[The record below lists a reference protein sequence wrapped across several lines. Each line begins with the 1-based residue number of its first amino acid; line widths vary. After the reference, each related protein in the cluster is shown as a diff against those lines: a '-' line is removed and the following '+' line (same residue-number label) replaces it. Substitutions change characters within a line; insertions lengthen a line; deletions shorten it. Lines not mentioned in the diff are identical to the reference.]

1 MGELKQHQLPMTI
14 DEQIE
19 NLKSLGLI
27 IENEEY
33 AKKILNDISYF
44 RLIKAYS
51 LGFKP
56 KNGKYEEGVTF
67 EQIVELYLFNANFRQ
82 VTFAEIEKIEVNVRC
97 RIANYFAEVYGV
109 LGYMEPQNFV
119 DEEYHRAFM
128 ADIEE
133 EVRRN
138 SKAPF
143 VRNFKTNYAG
153 GNLPIYA
160 LVEVFSFGTLS
171 KFYKN
176 MKNADK
182 KAVAK
187 SFGIGY
193 TYLESWLESISYVRN
208 VCAHY
213 GRLYNAKLSKTP
225 ILYKEYTQAGIGN
238 NRMFGVLLCM
248 KQILKNDK
256 HWNLYVDQIE
266 LLIDKYEKVD
276 VIAKANY
283 EQADVSV
290 NHEEYEKGVSS
301 REVQTGESEPT
312 KVDILIKAANG
323 DVATYTL
330 EIYKENSNNNL
341 KQVTVDGNKA
351 TLSKTENDTYEYT
364 LDKIVDKVTIGAIAE

>member
-1 MGELKQHQLPMTI
+1 MTI

-67 EQIVELYLFNANFRQ
+67 EQIVDLYLFNANFRQ

-138 SKAPF
+138 SK
-143 VRNFKTNYAG
+143 
-153 GNLPIYA
+153 
-160 LVEVFSFGTLS
+160 
-171 KFYKN
+171 
-176 MKNADK
+176 
-182 KAVAK
+182 
-187 SFGIGY
+187 
-193 TYLESWLESISYVRN
+193 
-208 VCAHY
+208 
-213 GRLYNAKLSKTP
+213 TP

-276 VIAKANY
+276 VKTMGFPDDWKKLL
-283 EQADVSV
+283 EQ
-290 NHEEYEKGVSS
+290 K
-301 REVQTGESEPT
+301 
-312 KVDILIKAANG
+312 
-323 DVATYTL
+323 
-330 EIYKENSNNNL
+330 
-341 KQVTVDGNKA
+341 
-351 TLSKTENDTYEYT
+351 
-364 LDKIVDKVTIGAIAE
+364 

>member
-1 MGELKQHQLPMTI
+1 MGELKQHPLPMTI

-160 LVEVFSFGTLS
+160 LVEVFSFGTVLELDIHIW
-171 KFYKN
+171 KVGWRAFLMFAMFVRIMGGCIMQNFQRRLFFTKN
-176 MKNADK
+176 IHKP
-182 KAVAK
+182 V
-187 SFGIGY
+187 
-193 TYLESWLESISYVRN
+193 
-208 VCAHY
+208 
-213 GRLYNAKLSKTP
+213 
-225 ILYKEYTQAGIGN
+225 
-238 NRMFGVLLCM
+238 
-248 KQILKNDK
+248 
-256 HWNLYVDQIE
+256 
-266 LLIDKYEKVD
+266 
-276 VIAKANY
+276 
-283 EQADVSV
+283 
-290 NHEEYEKGVSS
+290 
-301 REVQTGESEPT
+301 
-312 KVDILIKAANG
+312 
-323 DVATYTL
+323 
-330 EIYKENSNNNL
+330 
-341 KQVTVDGNKA
+341 
-351 TLSKTENDTYEYT
+351 
-364 LDKIVDKVTIGAIAE
+364 

>member
-1 MGELKQHQLPMTI
+1 MGELKQHPLPMTI

-51 LGFKP
+51 LGFNP

-138 SKAPF
+138 SK
-143 VRNFKTNYAG
+143 
-153 GNLPIYA
+153 
-160 LVEVFSFGTLS
+160 
-171 KFYKN
+171 
-176 MKNADK
+176 
-182 KAVAK
+182 
-187 SFGIGY
+187 
-193 TYLESWLESISYVRN
+193 
-208 VCAHY
+208 
-213 GRLYNAKLSKTP
+213 TP

-276 VIAKANY
+276 VKTMGFPDDWKKLL
-283 EQADVSV
+283 EQ
-290 NHEEYEKGVSS
+290 K
-301 REVQTGESEPT
+301 
-312 KVDILIKAANG
+312 
-323 DVATYTL
+323 
-330 EIYKENSNNNL
+330 
-341 KQVTVDGNKA
+341 
-351 TLSKTENDTYEYT
+351 
-364 LDKIVDKVTIGAIAE
+364 